1 MIPSSMGAHKL
12 DVRYGDRNSLPY
24 YNGVLDLPVIDNAAS
39 AVIARA
45 GKVMSM
51 VAAGRLTVGLS
62 DEGQIPFY
70 SWSGLDAN
78 NFPDVQRDR
87 GMPGYLNQPAGGI
100 GSPNTLGVGA
110 RNVGWPGIP
119 LAAAGASIAGGWAT
133 IRHIA
138 AAELSST
145 EMVVDEAA
153 LGANLEVAY
162 APGVLL
168 TACVFA
174 NAGAPTDDLGSIG
187 LLCPAQNPADV
198 VVGVVAPA
206 GIFQGAEGYLT
217 LAFTPTWQTGANGVV
232 YNATANT
239 LTSGVLAGPLA

>member
-1 MIPSSMGAHKL
+1 MIPSSMGMHKL

-24 YNGVLDLPVIDNAAS
+24 YNGVLDLAIISNAAS
-39 AVIARA
+39 AAIARA

-70 SWSGLDAN
+70 SWSGLDEN
-78 NFPDVQRDR
+78 NFPDVRRDR
-87 GMPGYLNQPAGGI
+87 GMPGYLSRPADGI
-100 GSPNTLGVGA
+100 GSPNTLGIGA
-110 RNVGWPGIP
+110 RDVSWPGIP
-119 LAAAGASIAGGWAT
+119 LSGAADPVAGGWAT

-153 LGANLEVAY
+153 LGADLEVAY

-168 TACVFA
+168 TACVFE

-187 LLCPAQNPADV
+187 LLCPVQDPADV
-198 VVGVVAPA
+198 VVGIVAPA
-206 GIFQGAEGYLT
+206 GIFQGAEGYAT

-232 YNATANT
+232 YDAAANT
-239 LTSGVLAGPLA
+239 LTSAVLDGPLA